1 MSGLPARNLCVRSYG
16 VAAAYARWLIED
28 TVSTVDHVSAL
39 DPEGIGSFLAQGATL
54 NQQPPLDVPPA
65 DSILLTDVPVT
76 AESRA
81 RIEALALQARVV
93 WITPWGISSEWSERP
108 ATSLTLQAA
117 AGWMNAVGDPDR
129 EPLSAPGSVVELVSG
144 LFAAIEV
151 LDEVLASPTPG
162 LSVVSM
168 VEAGMATLIYDP
180 VSFQYVGRVRGR
192 VGNRFNRAQSTLVT
206 LPCKDGHVGIH
217 AALHAQWLTLCDVIG
232 RPELKTDPRFASP
245 AERMKHL
252 PELDAFITPWLAERD
267 RFEIYHRLEAARIPC
282 SPLPTLQEVLDS
294 PQLRARDAWQQVATP
309 TGRNFQVPRT
319 PSREVALAPIS
330 AAPAAI
336 GSERPA
342 GPWRDGALRVV
353 DLSMGWAGPMVSL
366 LLSAKGADVIK
377 VESHRRYDWWRGS
390 RPPGDDPTLALHER
404 SGVFNSAN
412 RGKRGITLDL
422 TSPDGNRIARD
433 LIATADVVVDNF
445 SAGVLEKLG
454 LGYESLAAENPGL
467 VMVRLPGFGSTGPEG
482 GYQAF
487 GNTIEGMSGLTSMVG
502 YENGPPTMLSNAFG
516 DPIGGLNGTVA
527 VLRALA
533 ARERDGRGRCLEVS
547 QLEGFLPIVSEALI
561 DYQRTSELPVRT
573 GNRRAGYAPSGVYP
587 CAGADRWVAI
597 AVPGDA
603 AWQSLAR
610 IPGLEWASDSAF
622 TAAESRIANAAVI
635 DERLAEWTRDQQ
647 REEVIALLTPAGIPV
662 TPLHDESELFSFP
675 PVQDGGF
682 FVGEE
687 RAVVGYHLYP
697 ALPIVRD
704 GVRLDAGSPAPTL
717 GQHTAEVL
725 AAMGFAASTLDELE
739 AAGITGTVPA

>member
-1 MSGLPARNLCVRSYG
+1 MSGLPARTLCVRSYG

-28 TVSTVDHVSAL
+28 TIPGVDHVSAL
-39 DPEGIGSFLAQGATL
+39 DPEGIGAFLAQGATHAA
-54 NQQPPLDVPPA
+54 QPSLDVPA
-65 DSILLTDVPVT
+65 AGGILLTDVPVT

-81 RIEALALQARVV
+81 RLEALALQKRVV
-93 WITPWGISSEWSERP
+93 WITPWGLSSEWSERP
-108 ATSLTLQAA
+108 PTSLTLQAA

-129 EPLSAPGSVVELVSG
+129 EPLSAPGSVIELVAG

-151 LDEVLASPTPG
+151 LDELFAPPTPG

-168 VEAGMATLIYDP
+168 AEAGMATLIYDP

-252 PELDAFITPWLAERD
+252 PELDAYITPWLAERD
-267 RFEIYHRLEAARIPC
+267 RFEIYHCLEAARIPC

-309 TGRNFQVPRT
+309 SGRTFQVPRT
-319 PSREVALAPIS
+319 PPREVALAPADS
-330 AAPAAI
+330 AAI
-336 GSERPA
+336 SSERPA

-366 LLSAKGADVIK
+366 LLSAMGADVIK

-533 ARERDGRGRCLEVS
+533 ARERDGRGRCVEVS
-547 QLEGFLPIVSEALI
+547 QLEGFMPIVSEALI
-561 DYQRTSELPVRT
+561 DYQRTGELPVRT
-573 GNRRAGYAPSGVYP
+573 GNRRAGFAPSGVYP
-587 CAGADRWVAI
+587 CAGEDRWVAL
-597 AVPGDA
+597 AVPDDL
-603 AWQSLAR
+603 AWQALAT
-610 IPGLEWASDSAF
+610 IPGLEWAAGRAFSDAASRVAR
-622 TAAESRIANAAVI
+622 AAEI
-635 DERLAEWTRDQQ
+635 DARLVDWTRDQP
-647 REEVIALLTPAGIPV
+647 RDEVVEMLVAVGVAAAPV
-662 TPLHDESELFSFP
+662 HDESELFSFP
-675 PVQDGGF
+675 PVQEAGF

-697 ALPIVRD
+697 ALPIVLD

-717 GQHTAEVL
+717 GQHTAVVL